1 MHLDGRP
8 PYGCRKKGSASKSI
22 VPDGETA
29 PVVKRIFSLCASGK
43 GQPLIAKILTEQQPL
58 TPVHFCHRKHGN
70 PHAAMDMDHPYRWGV
85 GPVAS
90 IPDNRVCLGQMTAL
104 RTTSLSCKN
113 KELIHKPENEQ
124 VLVENSHGPL
134 IAPEQWDIV
143 QNVQAH
149 RERFPKHMA
158 EPALFP
164 NRCSALPAANR
175 WSCTGPVRRKNG
187 STTSSAIPTASE
199 ARQRAPRAASGNL
212 S

>member
-1 MHLDGRP
+1 M
-8 PYGCRKKGSASKSI
+8 
-22 VPDGETA
+22 
-29 PVVKRIFSLCASGK
+29 
-43 GQPLIAKILTEQQPL
+43 
-58 TPVHFCHRKHGN
+58 
-70 PHAAMDMDHPYRWGV
+70 GV

-90 IPDNRVCLGQMTAL
+90 ILDNRVCLGQMAAL

-143 QNVQAH
+143 QNMQAH

-187 STTSSAIPTASE
+187 STTSSAIPTASG
-199 ARQRAPRAASGNL
+199 ARQRAPPPHRIREFELTRSVLDDLRRAAHFARIKERRPKIL
-212 S
+212 SVPGTSLRLPA